1 MRLICPWCGERDAGE
16 FTYKGDATA
25 KRPPIDNTS
34 IKDHA
39 NYVYDRKNIA
49 GDHREMWQH
58 TGGCRA
64 HVEVL
69 RNTLTHD
76 VKSHKPMGPFKEAL
90 GKGAGK

>member
-25 KRPPIDNTS
+25 QRPSIDNTS
-34 IKDHA
+34 IDAHA
-39 NYVYDRKNIA
+39 AYVFDRENPA

-64 HVEVL
+64 HVEVI
-69 RNTLTHD
+69 RNTITHE
-76 VKSHKPMGPFKEAL
+76 VKSHQPMGPWKDDLAQGT
-90 GKGAGK
+90 GK